1 MNLLLSIL
9 LSASAL
15 VAAATS
21 GRDES
26 NSPVNADNNKVR
38 DIFNG
43 GLILPGTSLVT
54 VNNVVVATTSSDFG
68 SSPVST
74 TIDQASAAASTLS
87 DNFPPVSPGH
97 SNVHSSIH
105 DSTTVIFSTVTLPPT
120 TSVAVGPVAPP
131 TSLLSAVNEQGA
143 ALVSSAAAT
152 TSHSAPAS
160 SDVTQPLVLETSSLE
175 PETVQPSAVQPSAV
189 QPSIVESS
197 AAPLSTV
204 QPSIAESSAVQSSAT
219 PSTSQ
224 SSTARAST
232 IQSSEAPIL
241 SVQPSASPSSTFESS
256 SAQLYTFQPPVTD
269 SSASPSLSVSSLPAQ
284 SLTIQPTSL
293 ESSTAQSTAES
304 SISQVSAAPSLPT
317 MSAISPAPFPNS
329 TASLVQSL
337 SSSVVDPSTKIVPVS
352 STSSPATS
360 VIVGT
365 SQTNSASLPTLIPTC
380 NNVSSS
386 AVSGIVGTTY
396 SIISSSSPGNP
407 PSESIGTTET
417 TTTRTTTITSTTTR
431 TGTIT
436 TTITRSSAS
445 ITSQSII
452 GKLPV
457 TGTPQAGLTTET
469 FTSGGSTWTTTE
481 TGPPRTVTA
490 SLMLNPSLSASN
502 NGGVLTSNGA
512 APSGA
517 CTCPSQVTVTVTAT
531 PFIATGST
539 VTGTAVTGST
549 ASANSPEKST
559 SSSSHSTTYYQP
571 PQESWTTHSVP
582 GFIGV
587 TIPSGGMSYPPKATT
602 YPVTSSKIPSATYA
616 ATTPASES
624 VSHTHPYMSI
634 ESTPNLSFFSN
645 YSSTS
650 TGSLLGTIV
659 GTGVGTSITPS
670 YHPTTRPSSGISP
683 STTSFKP
690 PSPTYSGNAE
700 INAVGTESV
709 ALIVGFVALVLLV

>member
-1 MNLLLSIL
+1 MNILLSIL
-9 LSASAL
+9 LFASAL
-15 VAAATS
+15 VAEATS
-21 GRDES
+21 GRDAS
-26 NSPVNADNNKVR
+26 NSPVNAVQNEVR
-38 DIFNG
+38 DIFDG

-68 SSPVST
+68 SIPIST
-74 TIDQASAAASTLS
+74 TIDRASAAASTLS

-97 SNVHSSIH
+97 SNVHSSSH

-120 TSVAVGPVAPP
+120 TSVAVEPVAPTVKP
-131 TSLLSAVNEQGA
+131 IAPTTSLLSAVDEQGA
-143 ALVSSAAAT
+143 ALVSSGAAT
-152 TSHSAPAS
+152 TSHSAPAT
-160 SDVTQPLVLETSSLE
+160 SDVTQPIVLETSSLE
-175 PETVQPSAVQPSAV
+175 PETVQPSPVQSSVVKSSTAPS
-189 QPSIVESS
+189 
-197 AAPLSTV
+197 STV
-204 QPSIAESSAVQSSAT
+204 QPSIAESSAVQSSVVESSAT

-224 SSTARAST
+224 SSAAQPST
-232 IQSSEAPIL
+232 IQSSEVPSL
-241 SVQPSASPSSTFESS
+241 SVQSSAAPSSTFESS
-256 SAQLYTFQPPVTD
+256 SAQPYTFQPPVTK
-269 SSASPSLSVSSLPAQ
+269 SSASPSSSVSSLPAQ

-293 ESSTAQSTAES
+293 ESSATQSTAES
-304 SISQVSAAPSLPT
+304 SISQVSAAPSLPI
-317 MSAISPAPFPNS
+317 MSAISPAPFLNS

-337 SSSVVDPSTKIVPVS
+337 SSSVVYPTTTIVPVS
-352 STSSPATS
+352 SALSPSTSAIS

-365 SQTNSASLPTLIPTC
+365 SQTNSASLPTNTPTY

-386 AVSGIVGTTY
+386 AVSGIVGTSH
-396 SIISSSSPGNP
+396 SIIFSSSPSAP
-407 PSESIGTTET
+407 ASKSTGTTET

-436 TTITRSSAS
+436 TTITRSSAN

-457 TGTPQAGLTTET
+457 TGAPQAGLTTET

-517 CTCPSQVTVTVTAT
+517 CTCPPQVTVTVTAT
-531 PFIATGST
+531 PSI
-539 VTGTAVTGST
+539 VTGST
-549 ASANSPEKST
+549 ASASAPEKSI
-559 SSSSHSTTYYQP
+559 SSSSYSTTYYQP

-602 YPVTSSKIPSATYA
+602 YSSTSSNIPSATYA
-616 ATTPASES
+616 ATTPAYVSI
-624 VSHTHPYMSI
+624 SHTHPYMSI
-634 ESTPNLSFFSN
+634 EPTPNLSVFSN

-650 TGSLLGTIV
+650 TGSLLGTNV
-659 GTGVGTSITPS
+659 GTGVGTSITQS
-670 YHPTTRPSSGISP
+670 YHPTTRLSSGVSP

-690 PSPTYSGNAE
+690 FSPMYSGNAE